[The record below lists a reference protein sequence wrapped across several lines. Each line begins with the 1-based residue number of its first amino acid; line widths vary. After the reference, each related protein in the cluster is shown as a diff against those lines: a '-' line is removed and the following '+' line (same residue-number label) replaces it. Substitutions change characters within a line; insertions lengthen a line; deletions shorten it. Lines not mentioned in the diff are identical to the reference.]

1 MLLLLLC
8 CYYYCSDVIAIVMM
22 LLLLLC
28 CYCYCCDV
36 IVTVMMLLLCCFC
49 YCFDDVVTVV
59 IYGGGGGGSGSSSIH
74 MLNNSKGNEMEGNEM
89 YLEKY
94 VSCILPFIRTHTHS
108 FTAIIFIRISDNMLW
123 VAKQNSGH
131 SVRDVS
137 SLNTVLKICTGVDKT
152 AYHSA

>member
-59 IYGGGGGGSGSSSIH
+59 IYGGGGGSGSSSIH